1 VKAPSRLLAGLATS
15 LLLLPLAACGDDD
28 PADKDDRPSVISEE
42 KGRAALL
49 TLKDLGAAYR
59 EQAPDDDGAN
69 EGLDCLS
76 RAARD
81 FDAVKGMTELEV
93 EYRKKGPEGTLSEV
107 SVLSGF
113 SSFAEADRA
122 ENTLDEL
129 RGAMQD
135 CRSAEYEQD
144 DATVSLDISVSDDQ
158 TVDALD
164 QQVNVSLDGTITIG
178 ETVLPLVIELRYFR
192 IANHGG
198 TVSVS
203 LLNAP
208 DQTSEVDRLVQLGVD
223 RFVDLVG
230 PKT

>member
-1 VKAPSRLLAGLATS
+1 VNAGPRLLAGLVAP
-15 LLLLPLAACGDDD
+15 LLVLTLAACGDD
-28 PADKDDRPSVISEE
+28 PAEADRPTVLSEA

-49 TLKDLGAAYR
+49 TLKDLGAGYR

-81 FDAVKGMTELEV
+81 FDAVKGKTELEV
-93 EYRKKGPEGTLSEV
+93 EYRKKGAVGTLTEV

-113 SSFAEADRA
+113 SSFAESDRA
-122 ENTLDEL
+122 EDTLDEL

-135 CRSAEYEQD
+135 CRTAEYEQG
-144 DATVSLDISVSDDQ
+144 DATIKFDVSVSDDQ
-158 TVDALD
+158 TVEGLD
-164 QQVNVSLDGTITIG
+164 QQVNLTLDGDITFG
-178 ETVLPLVIELRYFR
+178 DTVLPLVIELRYFR

-208 DQTSEVDRLVQLGVD
+208 DQAAEVDRLVELGVN
-223 RFVDLVG
+223 RFVDLVE
-230 PKT
+230 PKA